1 MKRILFIILAL
12 ICISTNVFA
21 QDVTTTFYNSNW
33 VESSKFDE
41 RAALYQVRL
50 TSFFTYVTIKVEPT
64 KNKKR
69 QNYWASNQACVVAG
83 NARLPLLGAEGKD
96 NTYHSCTYNDGWGWN
111 DVKKGQ
117 ALYYTLIFSG
127 RIPEGVTNF
136 SLEDN
141 ASSGRGYSFRNYTIN
156 NPSTHTVRDEGYC
169 RTNADQHND
178 GICGIYEEIGGSKY
192 RIACVK
198 EDGKY
203 YLIYLGCSN
212 RISWWFPGD
221 LKAYLEESATLGA
234 FKANWIMRDKTRN
247 SEAYVTFD
255 GKVMKSF
262 LPNGDPTESTYMK
275 MYPTASS
282 SSSIGGNG
290 NIGGSEWT
298 GTGFALT
305 NNYVVTNYHVVEDAK
320 SINIQGINGNFTN
333 KYSATVVATDKYNDL
348 ALLKVNGASISSMSI
363 PYSVKTFTSEVGE
376 EVFVMGYPL
385 TSTMGDEIKLTT
397 GIISS
402 KTGFQGDVSQYQ
414 ISAPIQPGNSGG
426 PLFDSQGNVIGIVSA
441 KHRGAENVGYA
452 IKASYLRNLME
463 SAVSTNIL
471 PQNNKIS
478 GMNLSGKVK
487 AVKNYVYY
495 ITCSSS
501 GNANAYSGGNSYSG
515 SSSYSSSTGK
525 NFSYPSVNRN
535 LANDMKVVSVS
546 LQDNQTVLTLSD
558 NNRTKDGGYYSW
570 FTLDKNAYIVANGQR
585 YTLKRAEG
593 IALSPDKTY
602 FSYAGETKTFTL
614 YFPPI
619 PKTTTSIDFIESADS
634 EWKLYGI
641 QLR

>member
-1 MKRILFIILAL
+1 MNYQTIFCRIWAII
-12 ICISTNVFA
+12 S
-21 QDVTTTFYNSNW
+21 
-33 VESSKFDE
+33 
-41 RAALYQVRL
+41 
-50 TSFFTYVTIKVEPT
+50 
-64 KNKKR
+64 
-69 QNYWASNQACVVAG
+69 
-83 NARLPLLGAEGKD
+83 
-96 NTYHSCTYNDGWGWN
+96 
-111 DVKKGQ
+111 
-117 ALYYTLIFSG
+117 LIFSASLVYAQSEADKSYY
-127 RIPEGVTNF
+127 RDNIDSLDPIEGIWDI
-136 SLEDN
+136 EDN
-141 ASSGRGYSFRNYTIN
+141 LYVQSRSQNFTDTKTVRTEIKRTYGNKFKVTGSNIVFERIGDTNGYTLTYYSDIEERNKSLQIVLESNGFSFKYSTRESMSSNVFRADTYRFIKSYPTRSMYEDSFRRKYDKEQQALEAA
-156 NPSTHTVRDEGYC
+156 RK
-169 RTNADQHND
+169 A
-178 GICGIYEEIGGSKY
+178 EEEKQP
-192 RIACVK
+192 K
-198 EDGKY
+198 Q
-203 YLIYLGCSN
+203 
-212 RISWWFPGD
+212 
-221 LKAYLEESATLGA
+221 
-234 FKANWIMRDKTRN
+234 
-247 SEAYVTFD
+247 
-255 GKVMKSF
+255 
-262 LPNGDPTESTYMK
+262 
-275 MYPTASS
+275 
-282 SSSIGGNG
+282 
-290 NIGGSEWT
+290 WT

-305 NNYVVTNYHVVEDAK
+305 NNYIVTNYHVVEDAK
-320 SINIQGINGNFTN
+320 TISIQGINGNFNN
-333 KYSATVVATDKYNDL
+333 KYNAAVVASDKFNDL
-348 ALLKVNGASISSMSI
+348 ALLRVNGVTITTANI
-363 PYSVKTFTSEVGE
+363 PYSVKTTTSDVGE
-376 EVFVMGYPL
+376 DVFVLGYPL
-385 TSTMGDEIKLTT
+385 TATMGDEVKLTT
-397 GIISS
+397 GVVSS
-402 KTGFQGDVSQYQ
+402 KTGFQGDVSLYQ

-426 PLFDSQGNVIGIVSA
+426 PLFDGHGNVIGIVSA

-501 GNANAYSGGNSYSG
+501 GNVNAISSSSSYSG
-515 SSSYSSSTGK
+515 NSTYSSSTGQT
-525 NFSYPSVNRN
+525 FSYPSVNRN
-535 LANDMKVVSVS
+535 LANNMKVVSIS